1 METKE
6 QEERGCEHIRRHCWK
21 NDDSSIDLIC
31 WDCNWILQGDG
42 KGNLIKVKE
51 SLHPTKDTKEEYR
64 LGGSSLTHLPDTK
77 EDTFNWKE
85 EFEKAWKDSHKY
97 LFNFSGAID
106 SFPIKSFIEKVYQ
119 QAREEVINKL
129 EKARDDDSC
138 ECDNCHRTRK
148 FIKSNKNPL

>member
-31 WDCNWILQGDG
+31 CDC
-42 KGNLIKVKE
+42 KKE
-51 SLHPTKDTKEEYR
+51 HGYYCP
-64 LGGSSLTHLPDTK
+64 K